1 MTPRLDSFMYGVYKW
16 GARIFSSLAAI
27 LMLYTMLHE
36 TMTPKRLAIDFV
48 FFIVACVWSYE
59 MWTYEKRKKI

>member
-1 MTPRLDSFMYGVYKW
+1 MKTWNRFQFDNFMYQVYKW
-16 GARIFSSLAAI
+16 GARISSILAAI

-36 TMTPKRLAIDFV
+36 TLPPKRLAIDFV

-59 MWTYEKRKKI
+59 TWKK